1 MTHAAFEDHGAP
13 VKMLRASRCSIGLIA
28 CALLLVPHETVAH
41 AAQVSVTP
49 TAAVAQSPWK
59 LDDLL
64 AQPAAKEVLETGQP
78 KRIGLKFG
86 QSRIEAVVSLRP
98 GTSQPASQAVPQ
110 SVPQS
115 APQAVSQTVSQ
126 TGLQIGPIWV
136 ISIDGLPEID
146 PLLRSLPFSVVVA
159 RELESDDAAN
169 AWLVEPLVA
178 GELPSATQITAPST
192 GQDATCLEPPRLA
205 DPAFKFR
212 LAWDD
217 RTSARLHAKAIEG
230 LDLARKIVAMRSP
243 SDTLHTAGEI
253 PESLKDEE
261 QRARLRASANEWL
274 EEPLPLIPPCGSPL
288 IAFVELVD
296 ARQAVM
302 RSLGRTQEADT
313 LFRWLLERM
322 SRANLHA
329 LVARLSERVPSGTFG
344 FASATFHTCWLT
356 DTGEITAAAPHVLD
370 RQRRFAEDLVAQL
383 QALRPCDASLI
394 EALKEQ
400 SERLVGQ
407 LPIGA
412 RVDDVVTAMLRRRV
426 DDLCR
431 TKPPIDPILVRDAA
445 MACALQAWTAAWTAP
460 GARDPAS
467 EEGWRA
473 WHRLIMA
480 TTERLFAAEPF
491 ASCIPAPEV
500 PPVLDAISAYMTKHL
515 SCRAEYLG
523 AFTPD
528 AQTSQMFEARLA
540 HICGESTKEA
550 ICGSYT
556 DYERELEK
564 EQSRRSGEYSKK
576 FLDAALQ
583 SMRQEVMM
591 HWASDVLQAML
602 EIAESSPSK
611 SYPEPFPFWAGS
623 FVSIG
628 DQYNWGISGGGI
640 SGPE

>member
-1 MTHAAFEDHGAP
+1 MTKFCSVVP
-13 VKMLRASRCSIGLIA
+13 LREVIERNVIA
-28 CALLLVPHETVAH
+28 CALLLVPHGTVAD

-49 TAAVAQSPWK
+49 TAAAAQSPWK

-98 GTSQPASQAVPQ
+98 GTSQPASQA
-110 SVPQS
+110 VPQS

-178 GELPSATQITAPST
+178 WELPSATPITAPST

-217 RTSARLHAKAIEG
+217 RTSVRLHAKAIEG

-243 SDTLHTAGEI
+243 SDTLNTAGEI

-329 LVARLSERVPSGTFG
+329 LVARLSERVPSGAFG

-370 RQRRFAEDLVAQL
+370 RQRRFAEDLVA
-383 QALRPCDASLI
+383 
-394 EALKEQ
+394 
-400 SERLVGQ
+400 
-407 LPIGA
+407 
-412 RVDDVVTAMLRRRV
+412 
-426 DDLCR
+426 
-431 TKPPIDPILVRDAA
+431 
-445 MACALQAWTAAWTAP
+445 
-460 GARDPAS
+460 
-467 EEGWRA
+467 
-473 WHRLIMA
+473 
-480 TTERLFAAEPF
+480 
-491 ASCIPAPEV
+491 
-500 PPVLDAISAYMTKHL
+500 
-515 SCRAEYLG
+515 
-523 AFTPD
+523 
-528 AQTSQMFEARLA
+528 
-540 HICGESTKEA
+540 
-550 ICGSYT
+550 
-556 DYERELEK
+556 
-564 EQSRRSGEYSKK
+564 
-576 FLDAALQ
+576 
-583 SMRQEVMM
+583 
-591 HWASDVLQAML
+591 
-602 EIAESSPSK
+602 
-611 SYPEPFPFWAGS
+611 
-623 FVSIG
+623 
-628 DQYNWGISGGGI
+628 
-640 SGPE
+640 